1 MPTVSENRRKWSTY
15 DWSRGGDEWS
25 DAWASPAAEWYGSVL
40 PRVYPWLPTGTV
52 LEIGPGFGRWTN
64 FLKDVSL
71 RLILVDL
78 TERCISACRA
88 RFAAA
93 TNIAYHVN
101 DGRSLSMIPDGTID
115 LAFSYGSLVHAEAD
129 VMAAYLS
136 ELGRI
141 LSSDGVGFIHHSNVG
156 AYARQLGR
164 ARSLD
169 RFGRSFKHVNSALA
183 RFGLIARNP
192 GYRAEN
198 VTADL
203 FQDLCHNAGLRCRS
217 QEIIPWEGRLF
228 TDCISVFTR
237 TGSRWARENRV
248 FVNRHFWAETT
259 HGRTRQ
265 HLYDS

>member
-1 MPTVSENRRKWSTY
+1 
-15 DWSRGGDEWS
+15 
-25 DAWASPAAEWYGSVL
+25 
-40 PRVYPWLPTGTV
+40 
-52 LEIGPGFGRWTN
+52 
-64 FLKDVSL
+64 
-71 RLILVDL
+71 
-78 TERCISACRA
+78 
-88 RFAAA
+88 
-93 TNIAYHVN
+93 
-101 DGRSLSMIPDGTID
+101 MIPDGTID